1 MIKNG
6 LCSLSGWKS
15 LVNQFKG
22 TIMIDETM
30 RPMSHR
36 ETINDY
42 NNYVNKRKSII
53 AQEKKE
59 EFENSLRESAEREV
73 KSNSALFGASKNIFN
88 QPLTKDIAKSL
99 DNMEQRKRA
108 KLEVNKMID
117 DMTPEMFKKY
127 QGHMIAFNLR

>member
-1 MIKNG
+1 
-6 LCSLSGWKS
+6 
-15 LVNQFKG
+15 
-22 TIMIDETM
+22 MIDETM

-42 NNYVNKRKSII
+42 NNYINKRKSVI

-59 EFENSLRESAEREV
+59 EFENSLRESANRTV
-73 KSNSALFGASKNIFN
+73 QSNSALFGASKSIFN